1 MGTRRC
7 LSGEI
12 GEYVVVECVADD
24 GTVYIAGL
32 AGGEGHDVALSLDF
46 IPTEGTIYRDNPAG
60 GYICESY
67 TFESDGGVNVAMAP
81 GGGFVLKCKRANIE
95 D

>member
-1 MGTRRC
+1 MDAWGFEPQARRC

-46 IPTEGTIYRDNPAG
+46 IPTEGTIYRSQEDRGDVG
-60 GYICESY
+60 G
-67 TFESDGGVNVAMAP
+67 
-81 GGGFVLKCKRANIE
+81 L
-95 D
+95 